1 MGQGEEREERDG
13 QEEEEKEEM
22 KGGKVKEAEEK
33 RVKHAPLHPAPTTAT
48 PNATTVAQEHHD
60 SRQIFLIHSHLQG
73 IKL

>member
-1 MGQGEEREERDG
+1 MGQEEERKEKNG
-13 QEEEEKEEM
+13 KGEEEKEEM
-22 KGGKVKEAEEK
+22 KGGRVKEAEEK
-33 RVKHAPLHPAPTTAT
+33 RVKHAPPHSAPTTAT